1 MAVAPELSPF
11 EALRR
16 SRHASWLAG
25 FIERLE
31 LIVAAGN
38 PLYDGAIEIYLFGSR
53 ARGDWDGYSDVD
65 LLVVADDQASAERWA
80 DRLLQAGVGS
90 DVVALSRS
98 RWEAMPSSPSPHWRE
113 VRTQATLLLRW
124 PP

>member
-1 MAVAPELSPF
+1 MAVAPDPSPF

-16 SRHASWLAG
+16 RRHASWLAG
-25 FIERLE
+25 LIEHLE
-31 LIVAAGN
+31 RIVAAGT
-38 PLYDGAIEIYLFGSR
+38 PLDDGAIEIYLFGSR

-80 DRLLQAGVGS
+80 DRLLKASVGS

-98 RWEAMPSSPSPHWRE
+98 RWEALPCSPSPHWRA
-113 VRTQATLLLRW
+113 VCTQATLLLRW
-124 PP
+124 PT